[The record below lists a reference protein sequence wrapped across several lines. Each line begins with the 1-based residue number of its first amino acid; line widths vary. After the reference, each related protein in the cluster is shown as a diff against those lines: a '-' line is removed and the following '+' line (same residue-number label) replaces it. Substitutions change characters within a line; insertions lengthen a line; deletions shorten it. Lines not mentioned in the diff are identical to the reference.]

1 MTPPL
6 TTLSYAGVEFP
17 VDDSRPDEPARIV
30 LGVRKSG
37 SSMFNIALRKLAL
50 INGANWVDLPGT
62 LFRHNLG
69 VARWRTD
76 PAIAGLL
83 RGGNAYGG
91 FRDHPAGMA
100 DAPLFRDALK
110 AFLVR
115 DPRDALVSE
124 YFSVAHSHSLPPA
137 TAEPG
142 AREQLL
148 RMREAAQAM
157 TVDDFAR
164 ANAGRMNETLVQ
176 YAPVLAGPRLL
187 LLRYEEVVF
196 DKRAMLTAALAHFG
210 WSIRPRQLD
219 ALLDHID
226 VRPAAENPHAFIRR
240 VTPGD
245 HREKLSPATLAEVE
259 RTLAPALTL
268 FGYA

>member
-1 MTPPL
+1 MTAES
-6 TTLSYAGVEFP
+6 TTLTYAGVDFA
-17 VDDSRPDEPARIV
+17 VDDGRPDEPACVV

-69 VARWRTD
+69 VAYWRTD
-76 PAIAGLL
+76 PAVAGLL

-110 AFLVR
+110 VMLVR

-124 YFSVAHSHSLPPA
+124 YFSVAHSHSLPPPS
-137 TAEPG
+137 AEPG

-157 TVDDFAR
+157 SVDDFAR

-176 YAPVLAGPRLL
+176 YAPVLADPRLL

-196 DKRAMLTAALAHFG
+196 DKRAMLTAVLAHFS

-219 ALLDHID
+219 ALLERID
-226 VRPAAENPHAFIRR
+226 VRPAAEDPHAFIRR

-259 RTLAPALTL
+259 RTLAPAMTL